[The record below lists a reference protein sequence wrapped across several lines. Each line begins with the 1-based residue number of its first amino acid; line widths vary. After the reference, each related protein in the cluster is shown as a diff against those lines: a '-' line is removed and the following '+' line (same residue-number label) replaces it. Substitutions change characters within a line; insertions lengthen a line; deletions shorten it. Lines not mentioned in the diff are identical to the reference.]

1 MGVTRVS
8 PARRLLNG
16 WMAISGRFGFV
27 QTLVILSL
35 FYTLLIG
42 PIAAGAALARQDL
55 LGKRGLREGG
65 TAWREADTAKPDLE
79 RAKLL
84 S

>member
-1 MGVTRVS
+1 MG
-8 PARRLLNG
+8 RRLLEG
-16 WMAISGRFGFV
+16 WQAIAGRFGYV

-35 FYTLLIG
+35 FYVALIG
-42 PIAAGAALARQDL
+42 PVALGLTLGRRDL
-55 LGKRGLREGG
+55 LDKRHLKETGS
-65 TAWREADTAKPDLE
+65 AWRDADTAKPDLE

>member
-1 MGVTRVS
+1 VGVTRVS

-16 WMAISGRFGFV
+16 WIAISGRFGFV
-27 QTLVILSL
+27 QTLVILGL

-79 RAKLL
+79 RAKL
-84 S
+84 SS